1 MIRRVIPLAL
11 LAALALGLV
20 VPALAAPPRE
30 LLPLLEWETL
40 MHTVYDPR
48 RPIDWPADVA
58 AQDGQR
64 VRMEG
69 YLMPRY
75 HAQDPGDLFLVGI
88 NPTNLFCGPTDM
100 TLIVEVYLA
109 DFHPAEFPR
118 QPVEVWGTFHL
129 SRKVS
134 NYRPIYIL
142 DANGW
147 RELKRWEQDFP
158 GASAPGE
165 DEEESLDDVPR

>member
-1 MIRRVIPLAL
+1 MVRSL
-11 LAALALGLV
+11 LV
-20 VPALAAPPRE
+20 VLVSLFAASAAPGAPPRQT
-30 LLPLLEWETL
+30 LPLLEWDTL

-48 RPIDWPADVA
+48 RPIDWPADVEA
-58 AQDGQR
+58 LDGTR

-100 TLIVEVYLA
+100 TLIVEMYLP
-109 DFHPAEFPR
+109 DFRPSDFPR

-158 GASAPGE
+158 GATAGDE
-165 DEEESLDDVPR
+165 DEEESLDDMPR